1 MDYRSIIFKVENRVA
16 TATINRPE
24 AANTINVDAKDEL
37 LSIIKEVSRND
48 DIGVLVLTGAGRIFC
63 AGGDFRPS
71 KVRKGEVSGETAEDM
86 QPAYD
91 EVRKGKILPDVIEL
105 SMALQRLEKP
115 TIAMINGPVI
125 GHGFDVALC
134 CDVRTGSPA
143 SRFTVGFT
151 NMGLP
156 PVAGG
161 VWLLPRIVGLGRA
174 LELILRGGWFS
185 AEEAYRIGLLNHLF
199 PADQLEKE
207 TMALAATSNIPGRY
221 SSSGPGSIP
230 SQPAGNSLSRKPL
243 TSFRKASSSAV
254 YRKSIDLPPS
264 RPNYLLEQVNLQVC
278 LTSFVEMPICL

>member
-207 TMALAATSNIPGRY
+207 TMALAAEIAAGPPIAQRLAKQLIYKSQLVDFETSLAFATSCAFIASESQDFKEGVQALAEKRAPKFKGR
-221 SSSGPGSIP
+221 
-230 SQPAGNSLSRKPL
+230 
-243 TSFRKASSSAV
+243 
-254 YRKSIDLPPS
+254 
-264 RPNYLLEQVNLQVC
+264 
-278 LTSFVEMPICL
+278 